1 MADFQMALKI
11 AKQQAKA
18 NLKTTIERAIQ
29 DSKTKSSTSDLLG
42 NFLAL

>member
-11 AKQQAKA
+11 AEQQGKA

-29 DSKTKSSTSDLLG
+29 GLKDKK
-42 NFLAL
+42 